1 MSLSSVGP
9 VVWGAFS
16 PVGSIMHLL
25 HTLEQTESPLPPAHS
40 MCPVPLLVAAW
51 FYSLVLHTVGNMATV
66 TSDAPLFK
74 LNDPIYCFPAPGDEV
89 PGKTDPAQVI
99 DPGLGFLRPRG
110 WDTPCPRARAT
121 LHPAV

>member
-1 MSLSSVGP
+1 
-9 VVWGAFS
+9 
-16 PVGSIMHLL
+16 
-25 HTLEQTESPLPPAHS
+25 
-40 MCPVPLLVAAW
+40 
-51 FYSLVLHTVGNMATV
+51 MATV